1 MLEAVMNNQVH
12 INNNSR
18 QKMEGSNTEFTSNKI
33 YMEISFLFVFL

>member
-1 MLEAVMNNQVH
+1 MLEAVMNNQVY

-18 QKMEGSNTEFTSNKI
+18 QKMEGSNTEFTSTKI